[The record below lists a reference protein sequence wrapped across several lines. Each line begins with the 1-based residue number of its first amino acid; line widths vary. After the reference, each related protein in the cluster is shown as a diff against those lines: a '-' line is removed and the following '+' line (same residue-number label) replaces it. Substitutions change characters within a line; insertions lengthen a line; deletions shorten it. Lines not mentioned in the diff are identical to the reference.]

1 MTSKELAQL
10 QDKLENQRQESMR
23 FLERL
28 RNESRS
34 LDTDSAQDSADWC
47 IVNMSKES
55 LFEQSSQKRTI
66 LRLIQAAL
74 ERMKRGSFGICVA
87 CGDEIQARRLQA
99 VPWTQ
104 FCLSCQEEVE
114 EEVGT
119 CVAARTSSA
128 KGAEHYR
135 R

>member
-10 QDKLENQRQESMR
+10 QDKLETQRQESMR

-47 IVNMSKES
+47 VVNMSKES
-55 LFEQSSQKRTI
+55 IFEQSSQKRTV

-87 CGDEIQARRLQA
+87 CGEEIQARRLQA

-119 CVAARTSSA
+119 CVATRSSST